1 MSDSPIPGGPG
12 DMDEEALKRFL
23 KETFGDAL
31 PEGALDGLDLSALA
45 QQADLPQDPAQLR
58 AAAAQMQHMFA
69 AQGDDPVNW
78 QMAEDIARRTAAGQA
93 GIPGAESPAGTP
105 GDPSPGDTAIA
116 DLRQAAQVARLWLD
130 PVIAIDVPT
139 AELGVYSRGT
149 WLHRT
154 LPHWKPI
161 VEPVAKYMAGAIG
174 EAIAA
179 QLGQMGDMGAGMPL
193 PGGDPA
199 AMMERIG
206 GTMFGVQFGHAIGAL
221 AREAAGTTDLGMP
234 LGRDGEPALVA
245 ANVEDLIS
253 AHSLD
258 PAAAR
263 IFLAAREIAHTAL
276 FSAAPWLGKAL
287 FSAIEDYSRGITL
300 DLDALDEMV
309 RDLDLSDPAA
319 MQARRPEDMFVFTRR
334 ASQERA
340 LEELATTQA
349 LIEAWVDHV
358 TTKALEGKLPD
369 LEALREVLRR
379 RRAAGGPA
387 EQMLSKT
394 VGIELRPRRVREALS
409 WWDSVLATEGESGR
423 EAKWDHPDLLPS
435 AEVLSGRPRAP
446 QQAAS
451 EEEAEGLAQVA
462 IPEDFD
468 AELAKLLSGDGQE
481 QAPRED
487 EQGGLRGPGPAG
499 SAGPAGPEGSAGPAG
514 PEGSDSPKGS
524 DGPEGSDGTKG
535 PDGREG
541 PAGPEGGDSPEGGND
556 TPDAEG
562 R

>member
-1 MSDSPIPGGPG
+1 MSDAPIPGGPG

-45 QQADLPQDPAQLR
+45 QQANLPQDPAQLR
-58 AAAAQMQHMFA
+58 AAAAQMQHLFA
-69 AQGDDPVNW
+69 AQGDSPVNW
-78 QMAEDIARRTAAGQA
+78 QMAEDLARRTAAGQVTL
-93 GIPGAESPAGTP
+93 PGADAPSGTP
-105 GDPSPGDTAIA
+105 GDPSPSAEQVA
-116 DLRQAAQVARLWLD
+116 ELRQAAQVARLWLD
-130 PVIAIDVPT
+130 PVLAIDVPS
-139 AELGVYSRGT
+139 AELQVYGRGT
-149 WLHRT
+149 WLART

-174 EAIAA
+174 EAISA
-179 QLGQMGDMGAGMPL
+179 QLGQMGDLGAAGMPM

-199 AMMERIG
+199 GMMERIG

-221 AREAAGTTDLGMP
+221 AREVSGTTDLGLP
-234 LGRDGEPALVA
+234 LGREGEPALIA

-263 IFLAAREIAHTAL
+263 IFLAAREIAHIAL
-276 FSAAPWLGKAL
+276 FDAAPWLGRAL

-309 RDLDLSDPAA
+309 RDLDFSDPEAL
-319 MQARRPEDMFVFTRR
+319 QARRPEEMFVFTRR

-340 LEELATTQA
+340 LEELATTLA
-349 LIEAWVDHV
+349 LVEAWVDHV
-358 TTKALEGKLPD
+358 TTKALTGKLPD

-379 RRAAGGPA
+379 RRAAGSPA

-409 WWDSVLATEGESGR
+409 WWESVLDTEGESGR
-423 EAKWDHPDLLPS
+423 EAKWEHPDLLPT
-435 AEVLSGRPRAP
+435 AEVLSGTPQAPREDAAAP
-446 QQAAS
+446 
-451 EEEAEGLAQVA
+451 AEGAEELADVS
-462 IPEDFD
+462 IPVDFD
-468 AELAKLLSGDGQE
+468 AELERLLSGEGGE
-481 QAPRED
+481 SAPRED
-487 EQGGLRGPGPAG
+487 EQGGVR
-499 SAGPAGPEGSAGPAG
+499 
-514 PEGSDSPKGS
+514 GS
-524 DGPEGSDGTKG
+524 DGEDGG
-535 PDGREG
+535 PADGRDPEDGQEPDDDQGEDG
-541 PAGPEGGDSPEGGND
+541 PTGHA
-556 TPDAEG
+556 

>member
-1 MSDSPIPGGPG
+1 MSDAPIPGGPG

-45 QQADLPQDPAQLR
+45 QQANLPQDPAQLR

-93 GIPGAESPAGTP
+93 GIPGTETPTGTP
-105 GDPSPGDTAIA
+105 GDPAPTAEA
-116 DLRQAAQVARLWLD
+116 TAELRQAAQIARLWLD
-130 PVIAIDVPT
+130 PVIAIDVPST
-139 AELGVYSRGT
+139 ELGVYGRGT

-174 EAIAA
+174 EAIAS
-179 QLGQMGDMGAGMPL
+179 QLGQMGDMGAAGMSM

-206 GTMFGVQFGHAIGAL
+206 GTMFGVQFGHAIGSL
-221 AREAAGTTDLGMP
+221 AREAAGTTDIGLP

-258 PAAAR
+258 PGAAR

-276 FSAAPWLGKAL
+276 FASTPWLGKAL

-309 RDLDLSDPAA
+309 RGLDLSDPEA

-340 LEELATTQA
+340 LEELATTLA
-349 LIEAWVDHV
+349 LVEAWVDHV
-358 TTKALEGKLPD
+358 TTKALSGKLPE
-369 LEALREVLRR
+369 LEAMREVLRR
-379 RRAAGGPA
+379 RRASGGPA
-387 EQMLSKT
+387 EQMLSRT

-409 WWDSVLATEGESGR
+409 WWESVLDTEGESGR
-423 EAKWDHPDLLPS
+423 EAKWGHPDLLPN
-435 AEVLSGRPRAP
+435 AEVLSGRPQAP
-446 QQAAS
+446 QPTGSA
-451 EEEAEGLAQVA
+451 EEVDGLAEVSL
-462 IPEDFD
+462 PDDFD
-468 AELAKLLSGDGQE
+468 AELAKLLSGDGGE
-481 QAPRED
+481 QAPQED
-487 EQGGLRGPGPAG
+487 EQGGLRENSSDDADGEGPGG
-499 SAGPAGPEGSAGPAG
+499 
-514 PEGSDSPKGS
+514 
-524 DGPEGSDGTKG
+524 EGSDG
-535 PDGREG
+535 E
-541 PAGPEGGDSPEGGND
+541 DSPTDGH
-556 TPDAEG
+556 G

>member
-1 MSDSPIPGGPG
+1 MSDAPIPGGPG

-45 QQADLPQDPAQLR
+45 QQANLPQDPAQLR

-69 AQGDDPVNW
+69 AQGDSPVNW

-93 GIPGAESPAGTP
+93 GIPGTPAPSGTP
-105 GDPSPGDTAIA
+105 GDPAPTDSATAE
-116 DLRQAAQVARLWLD
+116 LRQAAQVARLWLD
-130 PVIAIDVPT
+130 PVLSIDVPST
-139 AELGVYSRGT
+139 ELAVYSRGT

-154 LPHWKPI
+154 LPRWKPI

-179 QLGQMGDMGAGMPL
+179 QLGQMGEFGAAGMPM

-206 GTMFGVQFGHAIGAL
+206 GTMFGVQFGHAIGSL
-221 AREAAGTTDLGMP
+221 AREAAGTTDLGLP

-258 PAAAR
+258 PGAAR

-276 FSAAPWLGKAL
+276 FASAPWLGRAL

-309 RDLDLSDPAA
+309 RDLDLSDPEA
-319 MQARRPEDMFVFTRR
+319 MQARRPEEMFVFTRR

-340 LEELATTQA
+340 LEELATTLA

-358 TTKALEGKLPD
+358 TTKALDGKLPD
-369 LEALREVLRR
+369 LEAMREVLRR
-379 RRAAGGPA
+379 RRASGGPA
-387 EQMLSKT
+387 EEMLSKT

-409 WWDSVLATEGESGR
+409 WWESVLATEGEAGR
-423 EAKWDHPDLLPS
+423 EAKWDHPDLLPTP
-435 AEVLSGRPRAP
+435 EVLSGRPQAP
-446 QQAAS
+446 QPAAS
-451 EEEAEGLAQVA
+451 EDEAEGLADVA
-462 IPEDFD
+462 LPEDFD
-468 AELAKLLSGDGQE
+468 AELEKLLAGDGQE

-487 EQGGLRGPGPAG
+487 QQGGLRAPGTPD
-499 SAGPAGPEGSAGPAG
+499 
-514 PEGSDSPKGS
+514 GSDSPDSTDPS
-524 DGPEGSDGTKG
+524 DSTDDED
-535 PDGREG
+535 
-541 PAGPEGGDSPEGGND
+541 
-556 TPDAEG
+556 DA